1 MPWDEP
7 PKKADRVSC
16 RLHCLRPVVAEQA
29 GERGALACGERRA
42 LRVRGGEW
50 APVGALSIGRGMER
64 AGGGGARPPG
74 SVCPAAGRGRTD
86 RRAAW
91 RRAGCARA
99 CERLAH
105 TRAHGSDAAKMESS
119 PPLAPSQE
127 LHVCIVCIEIS
138 KLYWNPNT
146 NTIQDCLYSDAIF
159 SIGLYSCISMYNA
172 CINPYL
178 YIFVCIVSVLI
189 NCSYW
194 LVLHVFYCI
203 DMYCMYCI
211 YCMYCMYW
219 IVLVCID
226 CIACIVCIACIA
238 LYFYVFMCIS
248 MYGLYRMFC
257 MYCMYCL
264 VFSCIVCI
272 ACIACIAGMC
282 VYWYVLFVLHVLYVF
297 NVLPCI
303 GMYSLYC
310 LYCIYCMYSYVL
322 IVLLVFWLYCLY
334 GAQCHVFAFIY
345 IYLHVLIC
353 II

>member
-1 MPWDEP
+1 MQLCKLLSTQRSNLSFHLLQVISLPIFPRIKRVDWMNAIRVWSLPHSHEIGEQSRETWSNREVFGWQGEKTHIAWNCKETGTSRLFKSSSQQDEGTQ
-7 PKKADRVSC
+7 RT
-16 RLHCLRPVVAEQA
+16 LCL
-29 GERGALACGERRA
+29 
-42 LRVRGGEW
+42 
-50 APVGALSIGRGMER
+50 
-64 AGGGGARPPG
+64 
-74 SVCPAAGRGRTD
+74 
-86 RRAAW
+86 
-91 RRAGCARA
+91 
-99 CERLAH
+99 
-105 TRAHGSDAAKMESS
+105 
-119 PPLAPSQE
+119 PSQE

-219 IVLVCID
+219 IVFVCID
-226 CIACIVCIACIA
+226 CIACIVCFVCIA

-334 GAQCHVFAFIY
+334 GAQCHVFAFII